1 MSGNSADI
9 SKGYFYKPIGG
20 SNPLFSASK
29 SLILQEKM

>member
-20 SNPLFSASK
+20 SNPPFSAMH
-29 SLILQEKM
+29 SLSSPDT